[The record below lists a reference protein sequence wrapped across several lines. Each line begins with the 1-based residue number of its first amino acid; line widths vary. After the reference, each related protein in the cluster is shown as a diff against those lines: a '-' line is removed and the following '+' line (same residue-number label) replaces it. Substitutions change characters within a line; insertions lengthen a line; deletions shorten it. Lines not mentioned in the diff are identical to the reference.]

1 MQEFSE
7 SEETRETILLES
19 KEDEE
24 VKKVDGDEIA
34 NKSTLLDDLEMSDDE
49 MPSDYETDDTD
60 EDVLSCTCC
69 YVVEKLM
76 PKVTELKM
84 ETEKTEEP
92 EKSLFF
98 SKQEKLNNRIKLHQ
112 PVEQI
117 IPIVK
122 LQQVKI
128 TDKQEEI
135 TSCNDAIK

>member
-7 SEETRETILLES
+7 SDENRETMLES

-84 ETEKTEEP
+84 ETEKRRNQKNRCVFFRTR
-92 EKSLFF
+92 KS
-98 SKQEKLNNRIKLHQ
+98 
-112 PVEQI
+112 
-117 IPIVK
+117 
-122 LQQVKI
+122 
-128 TDKQEEI
+128 
-135 TSCNDAIK
+135 